1 MRFVDFATGLAQ
13 NVALL
18 LALTLLYSFVRRSW
32 SRAPARL
39 RSILAGVV
47 FGLIA
52 IAGMHTPFVI
62 APGVLSDARVIPV
75 LLAGPFGG
83 AGAAVTAATLAA
95 LYRGALGGIGGVA
108 GVGTILTAGVLGVL
122 AALRWHGRERDMH
135 PATFLV
141 LGCALDAILLAWAAA
156 LPDRTTA
163 VAVVAAAAVPVGI
176 FVPLGTL
183 GLGMLLVNES
193 RRHDEQERLALTQ
206 FALDRAADAL
216 FWIDATGRIV
226 NANRAAERL
235 TQYTRAE
242 LLERHVWDLEVD
254 AESGRWRE
262 FWTEVR
268 EGGSRLSQSHYR
280 RRDGIAVP
288 VEASNDYV
296 AHSGREWVSVF
307 VRDVTERR
315 RLEEERARQQLMK
328 DQFLATLSHELRT
341 PLTSILGYARLLR
354 GPSLAGPAAARALG
368 VIERNAVAQV
378 RIVNDLLD
386 LSGIVLGT
394 FVLDRA
400 RADVAALV
408 REEIDAARAD
418 AEAAGL
424 GLSYTLRAIALPA
437 DVDATRLR
445 QAVRQLLGNAV
456 KFTKPGGRVEVILER
471 QGSEATLMVRDTGIG
486 IAPALLPQ
494 LFERF
499 RQGDP
504 SLTRSYGG
512 LGVGLALAR
521 HIVDAHGGA
530 ISAHS
535 DGPGTGAT
543 FTLRVPLAEV
553 GAVADRPPAPRAAR
567 RAPTEWRRS
576 AS

>member
-1 MRFVDFATGLAQ
+1 
-13 NVALL
+13 
-18 LALTLLYSFVRRSW
+18 
-32 SRAPARL
+32 
-39 RSILAGVV
+39 
-47 FGLIA
+47 
-52 IAGMHTPFVI
+52 
-62 APGVLSDARVIPV
+62 
-75 LLAGPFGG
+75 
-83 AGAAVTAATLAA
+83 
-95 LYRGALGGIGGVA
+95 
-108 GVGTILTAGVLGVL
+108 
-122 AALRWHGRERDMH
+122 
-135 PATFLV
+135 
-141 LGCALDAILLAWAAA
+141 
-156 LPDRTTA
+156 
-163 VAVVAAAAVPVGI
+163 
-176 FVPLGTL
+176 
-183 GLGMLLVNES
+183 
-193 RRHDEQERLALTQ
+193 
-206 FALDRAADAL
+206 
-216 FWIDATGRIV
+216 
-226 NANRAAERL
+226 
-235 TQYTRAE
+235 
-242 LLERHVWDLEVD
+242 
-254 AESGRWRE
+254 
-262 FWTEVR
+262 
-268 EGGSRLSQSHYR
+268 
-280 RRDGIAVP
+280 
-288 VEASNDYV
+288 
-296 AHSGREWVSVF
+296 
-307 VRDVTERR
+307 
-315 RLEEERARQQLMK
+315 
-328 DQFLATLSHELRT
+328 
-341 PLTSILGYARLLR
+341 
-354 GPSLAGPAAARALG
+354 
-368 VIERNAVAQV
+368 
-378 RIVNDLLD
+378 
-386 LSGIVLGT
+386 
-394 FVLDRA
+394 
-400 RADVAALV
+400 V